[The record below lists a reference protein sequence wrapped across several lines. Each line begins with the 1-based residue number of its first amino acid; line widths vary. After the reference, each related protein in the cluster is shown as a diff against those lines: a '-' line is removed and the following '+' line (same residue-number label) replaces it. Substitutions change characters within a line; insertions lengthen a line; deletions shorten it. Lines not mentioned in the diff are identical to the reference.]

1 MYSSFIV
8 DSQSTPIN
16 EISSPRNSIVNDD
29 VKFSSASPFMLNIM
43 TDVALANIDRF
54 SVIID
59 TYIEYMIKVAEI
71 LTDQIILV
79 RCYVIS
85 VFKVSQE
92 LQNEVISF
100 WISQ

>member
-8 DSQSTPIN
+8 DSQTTPIN
-16 EISSPRNSIVNDD
+16 EMGSPRTSIVNED
-29 VKFSSASPFMLNIM
+29 VTFSSASPFMLNIM

-54 SVIID
+54 SVIME

-92 LQNEVISF
+92 LLKEVI
-100 WISQ
+100 IVLILY